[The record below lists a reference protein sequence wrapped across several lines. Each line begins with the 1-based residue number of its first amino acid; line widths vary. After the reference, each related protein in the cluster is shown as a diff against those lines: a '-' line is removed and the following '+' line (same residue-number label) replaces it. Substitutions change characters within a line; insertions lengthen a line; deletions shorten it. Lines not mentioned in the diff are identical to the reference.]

1 MTMILVKIKNSFSEM
16 EERKKGSYSDS
27 IDQSNED
34 LKNLCLLLNEENN
47 NKDEDSF
54 EDILSRVESKIKKEY
69 LNETDNVRDFS
80 NEEK

>member
-1 MTMILVKIKNSFSEM
+1 
-16 EERKKGSYSDS
+16 
-27 IDQSNED
+27 
-34 LKNLCLLLNEENN
+34 LNEENN